1 MILQGASAQVGD
13 LATANDRALPEDMRV
28 LAGEF
33 VGSDRIVARA
43 DRTRYDRVTIALHWL
58 TVALVLEQ
66 FLIAQVWRSFDRPIR
81 QTLLTTHTSLGI
93 ILAAVIIAR
102 IVWRLI
108 PGHQLTIER
117 AGWVE
122 VASNAIH
129 YTLYRLLGSEIVLGF
144 AARWTDNKPLSFFGV
159 LIPAPLGPFSK
170 STQHIVT
177 NAHEWIAWTI
187 IILAAVHAAAALFHH
202 YVLRDDVLKRMLP

>member
-1 MILQGASAQVGD
+1 MILQSAPAQVGD
-13 LATANDRALPEDMRV
+13 LATAHDRAMPEDMRA
-28 LAGEF
+28 LAGTF
-33 VGSDRIVARA
+33 VGSDRIVARP

-93 ILAAVIIAR
+93 VLAAVIIAR
-102 IVWRLI
+102 IAWRLI
-108 PGHQLTIER
+108 PGHQLIIER

-122 VASNAIH
+122 VASKAIH
-129 YTLYRLLGSEIVLGF
+129 YTLYGLLGSEIVFGF
-144 AARWTDNKPLSFFGV
+144 AARWTDNKPLSFFGA

-170 STQHIVT
+170 SPQHVVT
-177 NAHEWIAWTI
+177 TRTNG
-187 IILAAVHAAAALFHH
+187 
-202 YVLRDDVLKRMLP
+202 